1 MKFGA
6 DHGAVR
12 VRRVQ
17 GNLGDD
23 SGIEFSAGD
32 LTPAATTED
41 ERINS
46 SHSSPFQPPLVPDLR
61 PSGSSPI
68 LDVNFDEFLHS
79 DGDAEDCLQD
89 DWSFVSSSSSDESL
103 LSSFVTWMATL
114 RGRQHYVDGN
124 ITRTRATRKQDED
137 TRTSAT
143 KHKENV
149 LNDARCGVVNGR
161 RRARVTAVIL
171 RAVSLSTKRLLLA
184 ELF

>member
-32 LTPAATTED
+32 LTPAVTTED

-79 DGDAEDCLQD
+79 DGDADDCLQD
-89 DWSFVSSSSSDESL
+89 DWSSVSSSSSDESL
-103 LSSFVTWMATL
+103 LSSFVTWMASL
-114 RGRQHYVDGN
+114 RGRQHYKN
-124 ITRTRATRKQDED
+124 PCYEKA
-137 TRTSAT
+137 
-143 KHKENV
+143 
-149 LNDARCGVVNGR
+149 R
-161 RRARVTAVIL
+161 RRHTHIGHQAQRECPQRCSLWCGQWKTACPGY
-171 RAVSLSTKRLLLA
+171 SGHSTSCEFVNKAPAPR
-184 ELF
+184 